1 MAPFLGALAIIVVV
15 VIAIVLLNLFG
26 DNELPPISRS
36 RRAAVGQN
44 DALQRA
50 SYPDFVAYTCRSQ
63 QGKEAEVLAR
73 QRDSL
78 DKRGHRTVE
87 DVVDVRIDG
96 DKATAIVTVPVR
108 DGAGNVVRRRNDVR
122 TRGRNLEGLFDRS
135 QVAVE
140 DSQP

>member
-1 MAPFLGALAIIVVV
+1 MAPFLGALAIIFVV
-15 VIAIVLLNLFG
+15 VISIVLLNLFG
-26 DNELPPISRS
+26 DNEPPPDQQVA
-36 RRAAVGQN
+36 RAAVGQN

-78 DKRGHRTVE
+78 EKRGHRTVE

-96 DKATAIVTVPVR
+96 DKATAIVTYQFETVLETSSGAEMTFVR
-108 DGAGNVVRRRNDVR
+108 EDGTWKVCSTGPR
-122 TRGRNLEGLFDRS
+122 
-135 QVAVE
+135 
-140 DSQP
+140 